1 MPGYKRWFPVSQHI
15 NRDPELWDLCRQ
27 FGDRSIRIWLEI
39 LSIADRH
46 GGVIP
51 GASTE
56 LSPDLRRA
64 LADASRTSGQTVA
77 NCWRRL
83 IELSWVT
90 PSEPARISNYLDYHR
105 SRKTNSATAD
115 ANVSAHLPSEPS
127 EPSEPNLIK
136 NAAKLDSPKPKLD
149 HKIKEVADRIYNSDP
164 QKFARLV
171 VWIKSVQKQSFKN
184 EHIALALESFESYAK
199 DISDWYPYLSKVVNL
214 VRNQS
219 NGSGAG
225 WDAQKFK
232 NDEKAWLRD
241 FLRNGMK

>member
-83 IELSWVT
+83 IELSWIA
-90 PSEPARISNYLDYHR
+90 PSEPAKISNYADYHR
-105 SRKTNSATAD
+105 TRKTNSATAN
-115 ANVSAHLPSEPS
+115 ANVSVHLPSEPS
-127 EPSEPNLIK
+127 EPNLNSKKKSKILLPPDFQVSESIK
-136 NAAKLDSPKPKLD
+136 
-149 HKIKEVADRIYNSDP
+149 
-164 QKFARLV
+164 
-171 VWIKSVQKQSFKN
+171 
-184 EHIALALESFESYAK
+184 ALAQEKEWPSPEAEIEAFRDNHVSKGTRML
-199 DISDWYPYLSKVVNL
+199 DWEAAF
-214 VRNQS
+214 RT
-219 NGSGAG
+219 
-225 WDAQKFK
+225 
-232 NDEKAWLRD
+232 WLRNAKRFAGNGTGKD
-241 FLRNGMK
+241 KVTQLRQRTADILTRGLK

>member
-27 FGDRSIRIWLEI
+27 FGDRSIRVWLEI

-56 LSPDLRRA
+56 LPPDLRRA

-127 EPSEPNLIK
+127 EPNLLK
-136 NAAKLDSPKPKLD
+136 SKRATQFPENF
-149 HKIKEVADRIYNSDP
+149 EVSDE
-164 QKFARLV
+164 
-171 VWIKSVQKQSFKN
+171 I
-184 EHIALALESFESYAK
+184 
-199 DISDWYPYLSKVVNL
+199 
-214 VRNQS
+214 
-219 NGSGAG
+219 
-225 WDAQKFK
+225 
-232 NDEKAWLRD
+232 KAWAKENQFPDPDLELQAFRD
-241 FLRNGMK
+241 YHQA